1 MGWGYA
7 IGAATEATNAYFTSR
22 SQKRET
28 KRNRAFQERMYKNR
42 YTYAVDDLKRAGLN
56 PILAAGSL
64 GGGGSPAGS
73 QANYQKADISGAIS
87 SAASG
92 KRADTER
99 QMLNDQMA
107 NIRSQTQLNDQQ
119 VKKVEQDV
127 LTNKALQAQYETS
140 ARKNLSDIR
149 YKELGLEFINAIGG
163 KGIANSAGSVLRN
176 TGNQVK
182 NFKPTHKTQT
192 DYKNTTTKKPSKNAK
207 PLTDKKGNVMKDLLG
222 RPIYLKK

>member
-7 IGAATEATNAYFTSR
+7 VGAAVEATNAYFTKG
-22 SQKRET
+22 SQKREA
-28 KRNRAFQERMYKNR
+28 KRNRKFQEKMYRNR
-42 YTYAVDDLKRAGLN
+42 YTYAVEDLKRAGLN
-56 PILAAGSL
+56 PMLAAGSL

-73 QANYQKADISGAIS
+73 MANFQKADVSGAIS
-87 SAASG
+87 SAASS

-107 NIRSQTQLNDQQ
+107 NIRSQTALNDKQIE
-119 VKKVEQDV
+119 KVEQDV

-140 ARKNLSDIR
+140 ARKNLSEIR
-149 YKELGLEFINAIGG
+149 YKELGLEFINALGG
-163 KGIANSAGSVLRN
+163 KGIANSAGSVLRD

-182 NFKPTHKTQT
+182 NLKPTHKTQKQF
-192 DYKNTTTKKPSKNAK
+192 KNTTTKKPSKNAK